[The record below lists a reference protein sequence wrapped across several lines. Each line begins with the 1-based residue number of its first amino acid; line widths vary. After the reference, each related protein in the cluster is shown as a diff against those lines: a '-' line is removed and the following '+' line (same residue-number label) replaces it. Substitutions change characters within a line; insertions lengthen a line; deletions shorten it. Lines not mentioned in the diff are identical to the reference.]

1 MKPVQKRW
9 VSFLAA
15 LLLVLVFSAG
25 CAENDGNALTP
36 DYADPDC
43 WVSLPE
49 ASSHDADTFF
59 ILPTVNMKETV
70 PGNEDFTDER
80 SASRFVKT
88 FLMES
93 GIVDESTDVYAPFY
107 RQATLG
113 CYLGEDG
120 LVTEDI
126 NAANEVMEYDDT
138 AYSDIRNA
146 WLYYMENDNRGRP
159 VVLFGYSQG
168 AYMVLRLLDEFGSS
182 DELSGVLVAAY
193 VIGAPVD
200 ESFLSE
206 HPSLKTAQE
215 ATDTGVI
222 ISFNAVDE
230 KAEKPET
237 AEYAINPLNWK
248 TDGTPAGKEDNLGYV
263 VTDKTGQVT
272 EEIPAYCG
280 AYLDAE
286 SGKLVV
292 TDAGN
297 LDELYASTG
306 TLFAAGD
313 YHLYD
318 LNLFFRNLQKN
329 VADRIE
335 SFTDPA
341 SATAP

>member
-1 MKPVQKRW
+1 MPDETCPKRW
-9 VSFLAA
+9 GSFLAA

-36 DYADPDC
+36 DYADPGC

-88 FLMES
+88 FLM
-93 GIVDESTDVYAPFY
+93 
-107 RQATLG
+107 
-113 CYLGEDG
+113 
-120 LVTEDI
+120 
-126 NAANEVMEYDDT
+126 
-138 AYSDIRNA
+138 
-146 WLYYMENDNRGRP
+146 
-159 VVLFGYSQG
+159 
-168 AYMVLRLLDEFGSS
+168 
-182 DELSGVLVAAY
+182 
-193 VIGAPVD
+193 
-200 ESFLSE
+200 
-206 HPSLKTAQE
+206 
-215 ATDTGVI
+215 
-222 ISFNAVDE
+222 
-230 KAEKPET
+230 
-237 AEYAINPLNWK
+237 
-248 TDGTPAGKEDNLGYV
+248 
-263 VTDKTGQVT
+263 
-272 EEIPAYCG
+272 
-280 AYLDAE
+280 E